1 MYSSL
6 LYTIVFGILFIYC
19 QYYEYT
25 HASFDITDGI
35 YGSIFYTLTGL
46 HGLHVIIGVILL
58 IIVFFRLVF
67 KQYNFTFS
75 PHIGITAAV

>member
-1 MYSSL
+1 M
-6 LYTIVFGILFIYC
+6 
-19 QYYEYT
+19 

-46 HGLHVIIGVILL
+46 HGAHVIIGVILL